1 MEANDY
7 KKRKRSV
14 DVSNMVYGKIPPQSR
29 DLEEAVLGAIMLESR
44 VFSKVYEILKHFNFY
59 VEAHQIIF
67 KSFEILAK
75 KNMPIDLLTVV
86 ETLKNTE
93 QLDLVGGPFY
103 ISKLTNSV
111 VSTANIET
119 HARIILQKY
128 IARELI
134 RKSGEIISDA
144 YEDSVDPLSLL
155 DEAAEKIKD
164 IKNEMADTGTI
175 SIPKISMEVV
185 SEMETKVYNAKN
197 DIEDTTSV
205 FTGMPEWDKIN
216 GSLFK
221 GGLYIVAARP
231 AMGKGVHMTQCICN
245 MAKKYEVGV
254 VNGEMTNKQLV
265 IRIGCNLLNI
275 DNYLWKKNPEYITE
289 EEVKLVYAAME
300 ETQSLKLHFEDKND
314 VNKVCNKIKLWVEK
328 YGVQVVL
335 ADVLSKFKPPE
346 EIVHRMTDVQKLNY
360 VMDAFANCAKDCGIP
375 IILYAHLN
383 RELYKRMSKEPNMS
397 DLKGSGNIEDFA
409 YQVSLLH
416 RPEYYDIQEDEFG
429 ESTKGLL
436 YQIVAKHR
444 EGETGRIKNH
454 FIPQFSQLK
463 PWGNNALPNFNITN
477 NEPPPF

>member
-1 MEANDY
+1 MESKDY
-7 KKRKRSV
+7 KKRRQSFDLGNV
-14 DVSNMVYGKIPPQSR
+14 VFGKVPPQSK
-29 DLEEAVLGAIMLESR
+29 DLEEAVLGAIMLESKA
-44 VFSKVYEILKHFNFY
+44 FTKVYEILKHFNFY
-59 VEAHQIIF
+59 VEAHQRIF
-67 KSFEILAK
+67 KTFELLSK

-86 ETLKNTE
+86 EALKVSE
-93 QLDLVGGPFY
+93 ELDIVGGPY
-103 ISKLTNSV
+103 YVSRLTNSV

-119 HARIILQKY
+119 HARIVLQKY
-128 IARELI
+128 VARELI
-134 RKSGEIISDA
+134 KKSGEIISDA
-144 YEDSVDPLSLL
+144 YEDSSDPFILL

-164 IKNEMADTGTI
+164 IKNEMADTGSI
-175 SIPKISMEVV
+175 SISKISMEVV
-185 SEMETKVYNAKN
+185 TEMEVKVYNAKN
-197 DIEDTTSV
+197 DIEDLDSV

-231 AMGKGVHMTQCICN
+231 AMGKGVHMTQLICN
-245 MAKKYEVGV
+245 MGKKYKVGV

-265 IRIGCNLLNI
+265 IRIGCNLLGI
-275 DNYLWKKNPEYITE
+275 DNYLWKKNPSYISE
-289 EEVKLVYAAME
+289 QEIKQVYDAME

-346 EIVHRMTDVQKLNY
+346 DIIHRMTDVQKLNY
-360 VMDAFANCAKDCGIP
+360 VMDAFANCAKECEIP

-383 RELYKRMSKEPNMS
+383 RELYKRISKEPNMS

-444 EGETGRIKNH
+444 EGETGRIKNK
-454 FIPQFSQLK
+454 FLPQFSQLK
-463 PWGNNALPNFNITN
+463 QWGYTLLPDFNISN